1 MTAFTVKLLRREQ
14 VAHQTTAFHLTKP
27 DGFTFKPGQAVDL
40 ILLGA
45 DAAEGDNG
53 KHAFS
58 IVSAPFETELV
69 VTTRMR
75 DSVFKRALKDLPI
88 GTSLQLDGPF
98 GALTLHKKTAR
109 PAVFIAGG
117 IGITPFMSILR
128 QAAHDQLPQ
137 RLVLLYSNRRP
148 EDSAFLAE
156 LQRLEQQHR
165 QFRLIATMTQMD
177 RSSVAWQGES
187 GQIDEAMLRK
197 IGAELA
203 EPIYY
208 LAGPPA
214 MVSAMQAALNRAGVE
229 DDDIRVEEFYGY

>member
-1 MTAFTVKLLRREQ
+1 MTSLTVQLLRREN
-14 VAHQTTAFHLTKP
+14 VAHATTAFHLTKP

-45 DAAEGDNG
+45 NAAEGDNG

-58 IVSAPFETELV
+58 IVSAPFESELV

-75 DSVFKRALKDLPI
+75 DSAFKRVLKDLPT
-88 GTSLQLDGPF
+88 GSSLGLDGPF
-98 GALTLHKKTAR
+98 GALTLHKNRAR
-109 PAVFIAGG
+109 AAVFIAGG

-128 QAAHDQLPQ
+128 QAANDQLPQ
-137 RLVLLYSNRRP
+137 RIVLLYSNRRP

-156 LQRLEQQHR
+156 LQQLELQNQ

-177 RSSVAWQGES
+177 QSKLIWQGETQ
-187 GQIDEAMLRK
+187 QIDETLLRK
-197 IGAELA
+197 VAAELP
-203 EPIYY
+203 EPIFY
-208 LAGPPA
+208 LAGPPP
-214 MVSAMQAALNRAGVE
+214 MVSSMQAALNRAGVD